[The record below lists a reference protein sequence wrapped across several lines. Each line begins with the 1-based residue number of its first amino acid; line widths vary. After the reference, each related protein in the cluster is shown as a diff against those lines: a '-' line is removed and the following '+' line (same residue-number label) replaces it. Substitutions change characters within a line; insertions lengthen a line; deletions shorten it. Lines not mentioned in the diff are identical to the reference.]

1 MRERVISSEEER
13 FPDTE
18 EVTSSILVSPTMFF
32 MGHLKKV
39 LFFCTLNF
47 LNAFSS
53 GRYNRKKG
61 GEKMIAGIGIDLCSV
76 ERIENACRSEA
87 FCKRVFTPEELAFAN
102 EKKSRGLHLAGAF
115 AAKEA
120 FAKASG
126 LGVARIGLQN
136 VSVAHDDGRPFLR
149 VNFKITELAKFRDA
163 KLYLSIS
170 HDDGIAA
177 AVVLIE
183 TEGA

>member
-1 MRERVISSEEER
+1 
-13 FPDTE
+13 
-18 EVTSSILVSPTMFF
+18 
-32 MGHLKKV
+32 
-39 LFFCTLNF
+39 
-47 LNAFSS
+47 
-53 GRYNRKKG
+53 
-61 GEKMIAGIGIDLCSV
+61 MIAGIGIDLCSV

-102 EKKSRGLHLAGAF
+102 GKKSRGLHLAGAF

-126 LGVARIGLQN
+126 VGIARMGLQN

-149 VNFKITELAKFRDA
+149 VNFQADDLAKFSGA
-163 KLYLSIS
+163 KIHLSIS
-170 HDDGIAA
+170 HDGDMAA

>member
-1 MRERVISSEEER
+1 
-13 FPDTE
+13 
-18 EVTSSILVSPTMFF
+18 
-32 MGHLKKV
+32 
-39 LFFCTLNF
+39 
-47 LNAFSS
+47 
-53 GRYNRKKG
+53 
-61 GEKMIAGIGIDLCSV
+61 MIAGIGIDLCSV

-87 FCKRVFTPEELAFAN
+87 FCKRVFTSEEIVFAE
-102 EKKSRGLHLAGAF
+102 EKKSRGPHLAGAY

-126 LGVARIGLQN
+126 LGIAKMGLQN

-149 VNFKITELAKFRDA
+149 VNFETDELAKFRGA
-163 KLYLSIS
+163 KIHLSIS
-170 HDDGIAA
+170 HESGMAA